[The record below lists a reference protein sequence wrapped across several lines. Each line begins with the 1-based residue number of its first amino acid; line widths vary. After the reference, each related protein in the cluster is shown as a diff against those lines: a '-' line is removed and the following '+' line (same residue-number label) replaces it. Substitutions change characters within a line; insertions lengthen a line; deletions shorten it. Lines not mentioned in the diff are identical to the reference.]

1 MRRIF
6 VPGKKG
12 RGAAALGYEFFCNS
26 AIASISATR
35 RNSSGANGQPCRMP
49 VSTGIGSDNNPFTT
63 NRAVVLWW
71 RFRIWVIKESA
82 NPKYLM
88 TSNRKSR
95 ETVSYALRKS
105 SNRIARLSVGSRSGS
120 CAADNR
126 CAIIMPVLDICQP
139 CTKPCWG
146 SWIGTPKTF
155 WTR

>member
-1 MRRIF
+1 M
-6 VPGKKG
+6 
-12 RGAAALGYEFFCNS
+12 LCNN

-35 RNSSGANGQPCRMP
+35 RNSSGANGSPFHGHP
-49 VSTGIGSDNNPFTT
+49 TGLPDAHETGIGSDNNPFTT

-71 RFRIWVIKESA
+71 RFRIMVIKESA
-82 NPKYLM
+82 NSKYLM

-95 ETVSYALRKS
+95 ETVSYALRTS

-126 CAIIMPVLDICQP
+126 CAIIIMTVLDICLP
-139 CTKPCWG
+139 CTKPCWV

-155 WTR
+155 